1 MQLYPVPVCFKLE
14 SLKTMS
20 DKLNESVIT
29 ELLKLKRDGN
39 LFHRE
44 SQYLEFKESFNL
56 AGLTDYYR
64 DFAAFANNK
73 GGYLIFGVKDRPK
86 RDLVGLSKRSIEQ
99 FDKLDPE
106 IVSGH
111 LLDLFSSNIV
121 WEHEI
126 YELDEM
132 SFGVFYIHE
141 SILKPIITKKDEGK
155 DQVLKNGEIYYRY
168 GGRTQKIQFAEL
180 ETIIN
185 KRIEQNNNQ
194 WLDLVQKIGKSGPQN
209 AAILDSEKGIIEKG
223 DSQILVVDEELLT
236 GFQLIKEGEF
246 SEIKGA
252 KTLKLVGNITP
263 INQIEVV
270 KKVREDK
277 LKEYPLS
284 AKDLVSELKKREPNL
299 KLNRIWEI
307 IKENEIKE
315 NKDYSDY
322 SFRNQSQRLNFEE
335 RGILSNGTPSIYKQ
349 SAVDL
354 ILQIFHN
361 ETKLLI

>member
-1 MQLYPVPVCFKLE
+1 
-14 SLKTMS
+14 MS
-20 DKLNESVIT
+20 DRLNTIIVT
-29 ELLKLKRDGN
+29 ELLKIKDDGN

-56 AGLTDYYR
+56 AGLADYYR
-64 DFAAFANNK
+64 DFAAFSNNK

-86 RDLVGLSKRSIEQ
+86 RELVGLSQKSTEQ

-106 IVSGH
+106 IISGH
-111 LLDLFSSNIV
+111 LLDLFSSNIS

-126 YELDEM
+126 YSLYDM
-132 SFGVFYIHE
+132 SFGVFYIYE
-141 SILKPIITKKDEGK
+141 SVLKPIIAKKDEGK
-155 DQVLKNGEIYYRY
+155 DQTLKNGEVYFRY

-223 DSQILVVDEELLT
+223 DSQILVVDEELLS
-236 GFQLIKEGEF
+236 GFQLIREGEF
-246 SEIKGA
+246 SETKGA

-270 KKVREDK
+270 RKVKEDK

-284 AKDLVSELKKREPNL
+284 ATDLVTEIKKRGSKINQN
-299 KLNRIWEI
+299 KIWEI
-307 IKENEIKE
+307 IKENGIKE
-315 NKDYSDY
+315 NRDYSDY
-322 SFRNQSQRLNFEE
+322 SFRNQTHRLNFENNN
-335 RGILSNGTPSIYKQ
+335 ILAQGTPSIYKPITI
-349 SAVDL
+349 DF
-354 ILQIFHN
+354 ILNIHKN
-361 ETKLLI
+361 EI